1 MHDGRAGARTKRSH
15 LADADVDG
23 EGGRQRELLGW
34 CDMKDRAV
42 QLPVYNKQYST
53 YFRAVGARFVSVVYQ
68 CTCTLSL
75 CRLPPLP
82 GGGFLVFLHFR
93 FKVVVS
99 LTLALWSSV

>member
-42 QLPVYNKQYST
+42 QLPVYNKQYI
-53 YFRAVGARFVSVVYQ
+53 
-68 CTCTLSL
+68 L
-75 CRLPPLP
+75 
-82 GGGFLVFLHFR
+82 
-93 FKVVVS
+93 
-99 LTLALWSSV
+99 